1 MEALIHK
8 AGVGA
13 NLATMDEVKKKFI
26 NKRCEDFKEENR
38 IKYQKQE
45 DLSNRKKVRVIKN
58 LKEALGRQVDE
69 KNMNLRNEREA
80 RNMIQR
86 DFEKQAK
93 EYSIEN

>member
-69 KNMNLRNEREA
+69 KV
-80 RNMIQR
+80 
-86 DFEKQAK
+86 
-93 EYSIEN
+93 SILTN